1 MNNWVEEFMNSNEDL
16 HIDNFKGT
24 KNLIMICPLSSNTNY
39 WLRDSKQM
47 FELSESGKRLHIV
60 DYKDDI
66 NGRIVKTFNMKSI
79 INFGYTK

>member
-1 MNNWVEEFMNSNEDL
+1 MNNWVEEFMNSNENL

-47 FELSESGKRLHIV
+47 FELSESGKRLYIV
-60 DYKDDI
+60 DYKDDE